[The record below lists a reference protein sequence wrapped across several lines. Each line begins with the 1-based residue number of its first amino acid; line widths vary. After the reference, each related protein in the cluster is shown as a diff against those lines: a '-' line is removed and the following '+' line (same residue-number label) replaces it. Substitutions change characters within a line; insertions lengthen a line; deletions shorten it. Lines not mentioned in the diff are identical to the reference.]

1 MAQPS
6 TLIAVEGLLA
16 NDGLDNAFVNT
27 LFSEMYST
35 NIISKAQTAITDADA
50 VGVDIS
56 DLGNDIMPGLV
67 GNVPSTY
74 ATVTPTSILR
84 TGYYNHATT
93 LFATGDISGFGQ
105 FFAQAYGYASQC
117 YALTKDVTKKNTT
130 NLSDYGA
137 KVANH
142 SDISS
147 GGLTGFLTVNSEE
160 NLTKLGNDFIAMGT
174 VFDYNELELYGTARG
189 LAKQLIEAEL
199 AVANPI
205 KVWISNLNLVEDI
218 DYYDERYEDIF
229 YELLSQIP
237 IDSSFYQ
244 TFQYTVNEK
253 LENLS
258 DVLLPK
264 KALPTTAQL
273 ITFSSFTEIALAL
286 STFTFLKLKDNIAF
300 GNTIKQLST
309 PGTLSNLDTVTTPV
323 QSTTLDTLFAQLG
336 TGTGLY
342 GQPDVRN
349 ILGPVSGY
357 LLESRLTGI
366 VTALAVI
373 SASSDGLNII
383 DGYERITNVAT
394 DVYGTP
400 TDGSTLEITVP
411 SGIGAGSYATYQ
423 TAIDA
428 IETDLDTYYNNLR
441 SFLAIGSLE
450 LRQACET
457 VYNDYDAI
465 AKQVSDSKDL
475 LTKAGIDTANFSS
488 NKNTILG
495 FANNLESF
503 GVDAKNL
510 GTRDIL
516 LGMVEAN
523 LTGDAIKS
531 SLVAGQNQTLL
542 NSAGIIPQA
551 SQG

>member
-6 TLIAVEGLLA
+6 TLIALEGLLA

-27 LFSEMYST
+27 LFADMYST
-35 NIISKAQTAITDADA
+35 NLISKAQTAITDADA
-50 VGVDIS
+50 VSVDIS

-67 GNVPSTY
+67 GNVPSAYTS
-74 ATVTPTSILR
+74 VTPTSNLR
-84 TGYYNHATT
+84 TAYYNYART
-93 LFATGDISGFGQ
+93 LFASGDISGFSQ
-105 FFAQAYGYASQC
+105 FFAQAYGYAAQC
-117 YALTKDVTKKNTT
+117 YALTKDITKKNTT

-147 GGLTGFLTVNSEE
+147 GGLTGFLTVNSQE

-174 VFDYNELELYGTARG
+174 IFDYDELELYGTARG
-189 LAKQLIEAEL
+189 IAKQLIDAEL
-199 AVANPI
+199 AIANPI
-205 KVWISNLNLVEDI
+205 KDWIADLNLVDEI

-244 TFQYTVNEK
+244 TFQYTVNER
-253 LENLS
+253 LENIS

-264 KALPTTAQL
+264 KALSNTSNL
-273 ITFSSFTEIALAL
+273 ITFNSFTEVAQAL
-286 STFTFLKLKDNIAF
+286 STFTYLRLKDNIAF

-309 PGTLSNLDTVTTPV
+309 PGTLSNLDTLTTPV
-323 QSTTLDTLFAQLG
+323 QSSTLDTLLAQLG

-349 ILGPVSGY
+349 ILGRVSGY
-357 LLESRLTGI
+357 LLKSRLTGI

-373 SASSDGLNII
+373 SASSDGLNLI

-400 TDGSTLEITVP
+400 DGSTLSITVP
-411 SGIGAGSYATYQ
+411 SGIGAGSYVSYQ

-428 IETDLDTYYNNLR
+428 IETELDTYYNNLR

-457 VYNDYDAI
+457 VHTDYDAI
-465 AKQVSDSKDL
+465 AKQVSDSKSL
-475 LTKAGIDTANFSS
+475 ISKAGIDTANFSS

-495 FANNLESF
+495 FASSLEQF
-503 GVDAKNL
+503 GVDANNL

-516 LGMVEAN
+516 LGMVEEN
-523 LTGDAIKS
+523 ITGDATKS
-531 SLVAGQNQTLL
+531 SLIAGQNQTLL
-542 NSAGIIPQA
+542 NSAGIITQA

>member
-27 LFSEMYST
+27 LFSAMYST
-35 NIISKAQTAITDADA
+35 TIISKAQTAITDADA

-56 DLGNDIMPGLV
+56 DLGNNIMPGLV

-84 TGYYNHATT
+84 TAYYNHATT
-93 LFATGDISGFGQ
+93 LFASGDISGFGQ
-105 FFAQAYGYASQC
+105 FFAQAFGYASQC
-117 YALTKDVTKKNTT
+117 YAVTKDVTKKNTT

-137 KVANH
+137 KVTNH

-147 GGLTGFLTVNSEE
+147 GGLTGFLTVNSQE

-174 VFDYNELELYGTARG
+174 VFDYDELELYGTARG

-199 AVANPI
+199 ALANPI
-205 KVWISNLNLVEDI
+205 KAWISNLNLVDDI

-229 YELLSQIP
+229 YELLSQIT

-264 KALPTTAQL
+264 KALSNTSNL
-273 ITFSSFTEIALAL
+273 ITFNSFTEVAQALN
-286 STFTFLKLKDNIAF
+286 TFTYLRLKDNIAF

-323 QSTTLDTLFAQLG
+323 QSASLDTLVAQLG

-373 SASSDGLNII
+373 SASSDGLNLI

-400 TDGSTLEITVP
+400 DGSTLSITVP
-411 SGIGAGSYATYQ
+411 SGIGAGSYASYQ

-428 IETDLDTYYNNLR
+428 IETELDTYYNNLR

-457 VYNDYDAI
+457 VHTDYDAI
-465 AKQVSDSKDL
+465 AKQVSESKSL
-475 LTKAGIDTANFSS
+475 ISKAGIDTANFSS

-503 GVDAKNL
+503 GVDAKDL

-516 LGMVEAN
+516 LGMVEEN

-531 SLVAGQNQTLL
+531 SLIAGQNQTLL

-551 SQG
+551 LQG